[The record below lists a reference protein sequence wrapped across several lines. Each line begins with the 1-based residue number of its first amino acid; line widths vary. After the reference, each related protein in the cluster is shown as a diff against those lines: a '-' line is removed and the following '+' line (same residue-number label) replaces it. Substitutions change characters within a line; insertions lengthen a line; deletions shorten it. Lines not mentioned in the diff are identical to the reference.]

1 MSDSVTET
9 SACREVEGVE
19 PALDFADVFER
30 ELDYVWKT
38 LARLGVREADL
49 PDVTQ
54 DVFVTVMQILP
65 DYDRSRPLRPWLF
78 GIAYRIG
85 LRHRA
90 LARHRREIASTD
102 WDSPDERRGPDEELE
117 GRRAQ
122 ELAARALDRIE
133 LHRRAVFVM
142 SAIDGFTMPE
152 IAEALQIPL
161 NTAYSRLRLAR
172 EDFRRAV
179 VQMKGDARR

>member
-1 MSDSVTET
+1 MSDSVTEKGDH
-9 SACREVEGVE
+9 RETPDVP
-19 PALDFADVFER
+19 PAVDFATVFDH

-38 LARLGVREADL
+38 LARLGVREAEL

-54 DVFVTVMQILP
+54 DVFVTVMHLLA
-65 DYDRSRPLRPWLF
+65 DYDPSRPLRPWLF

-90 LARHRREIASTD
+90 LARHRREVAPTE
-102 WDSPDERRGPDEELE
+102 WDPPDERRGPDEEVDV
-117 GRRAQ
+117 RRAQ
-122 ELAARALDRIE
+122 ALAARALDRIE
-133 LHRRAVFVM
+133 VHRRAVFVM
-142 SAIDGFTMPE
+142 SEIDGFTMPE
-152 IAEALQIPL
+152 IAEALQIPV

-179 VQMKGDARR
+179 VQVKGEARR